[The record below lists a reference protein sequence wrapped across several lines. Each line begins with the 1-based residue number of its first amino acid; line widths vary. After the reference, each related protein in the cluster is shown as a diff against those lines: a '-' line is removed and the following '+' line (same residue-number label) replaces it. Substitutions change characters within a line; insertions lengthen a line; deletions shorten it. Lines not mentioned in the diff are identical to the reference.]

1 MPRSSNM
8 ADRLY
13 QFAACVAE
21 KTAKKKEELEQKA
34 LVECSFQPKTKSKEE
49 DRRAFEDFIQQ

>member
-1 MPRSSNM
+1 M

-13 QFAACVAE
+13 QFAACVAA